1 MVKVFG
7 INTRIIGEKL
17 KRQLDADKS
26 RYAGIKIFYDH
37 GDSSK
42 PEVCQPTT
50 YMGRRYGSDATL
62 SGIDI
67 VAIKDNNVFL
77 AVEIEESQIRPKIIL
92 GDIFGVALSDKIRIK
107 ERPYS
112 VENATVIIA
121 ISDDGKGKQSDK
133 YSRLERHINKYL
145 KSHPSKNVTKVRI
158 ITCKTN
164 NLVRR
169 IERLLRLE
177 AGRHQKK

>member
-1 MVKVFG
+1 MVKVGG
-7 INTRIIGEKL
+7 INTRTIGEKL

-37 GDSSK
+37 GNSSQ
-42 PEVCQPTT
+42 PEICQPTT

-62 SGIDI
+62 SGVNI
-67 VAIKDNNVFL
+67 VVVKNNNVFI
-77 AVEIEESQIRPKIIL
+77 AVEIEESQIRPKTVL
-92 GDIFGVALSDKIRIK
+92 GDIFGVVLSDKIRIK
-107 ERPYS
+107 GKSYS
-112 VENATVIIA
+112 VKNATVVIA
-121 ISDDGKGKQSDK
+121 ISDNGRGKQSDK

-145 KSHPSKNVTKVRI
+145 KSNLSKNVTKVRI

-164 NLVRR
+164 DLVRR

-177 AGRHQKK
+177 TGRYQKM